1 MNSITT
7 RLDIGKT
14 AKTERAVTRR
24 PLIAANHITLHN
36 DKPTFII
43 QGRVYCDTCRAGF
56 ETPAT
61 LYVQGTKEF
70 KIRNSITQIHMG
82 VVFFHGRGFWVEC
95 RNFTTGV
102 VSYRGTGTTD
112 EKGTYELKV
121 EDDREGEICDVG
133 LVSSPMKECSE
144 VKEGRDRARIV
155 LTHNSGMSSNVRY
168 ANSLGFL
175 KDVPLPTC
183 GQLLL
188 QYAMAG
194 EE

>member
-1 MNSITT
+1 M
-7 RLDIGKT
+7 
-14 AKTERAVTRR
+14 AKLHTLCALSALCFLST
-24 PLIAANHITLHN
+24 LSAALSHSQP
-36 DKPTFII
+36 KPTFII

-61 LYVQGTKEF
+61 LYVQGAKV
-70 KIRNSITQIHMG
+70 R
-82 VVFFHGRGFWVEC
+82 VEC
-95 RNFTTGV
+95 RNFETGV

-121 EDDREGEICDVG
+121 EDDREDEICEVA
-133 LVSSPMKECSE
+133 LVSSPLKECSE
-144 VKEGRDRARIV
+144 VKEGRDRARIL

-188 QYAMAG
+188 QYAMAD